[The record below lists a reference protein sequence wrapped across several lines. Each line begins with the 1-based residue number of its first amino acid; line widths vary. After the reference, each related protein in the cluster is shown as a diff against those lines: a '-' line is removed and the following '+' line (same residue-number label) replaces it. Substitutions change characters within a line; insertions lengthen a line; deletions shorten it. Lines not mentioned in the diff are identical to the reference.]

1 MTVCGSRLVYEPQH
15 GKEVLYVVPVSSVLG
30 RLPVVCAGDT
40 GTIPFRLALFLSDTV
55 KDFETVPTVTNMT
68 WPGLT
73 PGLGLETGAA
83 CTLSMP
89 GPLAG
94 QGICE

>member
-1 MTVCGSRLVYEPQH
+1 MNRNMAKKSCTLSLSPLSLEGSLSCVQE
-15 GKEVLYVVPVSSVLG
+15 
-30 RLPVVCAGDT
+30 
-40 GTIPFRLALFLSDTV
+40 ILALFLSDTV
-55 KDFETVPTVTNMT
+55 KDFETVPTVMNMT

-73 PGLGLETGAA
+73 PGLGLETDAA